1 MWGFFYVKKKLY
13 WHFMLHVKYGC
24 KKNLSN
30 LEVFFPQKIM
40 FSLITYVVNNK
51 SNDVLCLLLL
61 LLTYKNLVKS
71 DKYCAPY
78 IGTVLFLRTK

>member
-1 MWGFFYVKKKLY
+1 
-13 WHFMLHVKYGC
+13 
-24 KKNLSN
+24 
-30 LEVFFPQKIM
+30 M

-78 IGTVLFLRTK
+78 IGTVLFLRTNKYVPDSVLPSFGMLHILEVNFSLIHLFLLTSCPD